1 MYQAIEKTQNSAT
14 SQVTFG
20 LPGIPFF
27 NPLWTWIGRRDPW
40 EESLP

>member
-1 MYQAIEKTQNSAT
+1 MYKDHEEAIEKTQNSAT

-27 NPLWTWIGRRDPW
+27 YPPRTWISHWD
-40 EESLP
+40 L